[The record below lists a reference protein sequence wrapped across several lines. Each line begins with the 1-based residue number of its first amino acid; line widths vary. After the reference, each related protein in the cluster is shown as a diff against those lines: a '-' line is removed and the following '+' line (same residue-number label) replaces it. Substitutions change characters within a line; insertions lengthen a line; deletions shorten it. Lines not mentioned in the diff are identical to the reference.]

1 MTFAQPF
8 ANYEI
13 LARVG
18 AGSMGTVFKARQKHL
33 DRIVALKVLKP
44 ALARDARFVERLERE
59 GRTVARLNHPNIV
72 TAYDLGH
79 EGGYHYLVME
89 FVEGKSLRQL
99 LTEWGRFP
107 EAQVLQLAREMAGAL
122 AHAHECG
129 VTHRDIKPANILIDG
144 DGRAK
149 LTDLG
154 LARAETDLALT
165 RDGATVGTPQYISPE
180 QARNPRD
187 ADIRSDLYS
196 LGATLFHMLTGQPP
210 FRADAI
216 GELIDKVLHE
226 RPDSVVDLVA
236 EVSDGLSLVI
246 RKLLAK
252 DPSLRYQSPTE
263 LLADLDRVERRE
275 LPEVDVEELEHD
287 RVAGRT
293 DVRSAPRRVRTLPW
307 LRSIAFVLV
316 GVVLGIVATLT
327 WRNHE
332 MAGTRLRLE
341 KQLAGQRLARD
352 RFEILDRAAGDA
364 LGTEVAIVAE
374 LRASVV
380 GDLEREVLDELRE
393 IRGVED
399 RALVASLELDAS
411 TRDGGEFI
419 RRIALPRLIE
429 RTGYRPETLPTAE
442 LRATAQRALALL
454 RETVETKSLMLR
466 NFALERL
473 GRLVESEL
481 RPQCLSMARAGR
493 PRSALDR
500 FESEI
505 RRRVEFEAARGETVS
520 AVDLARVVDRP
531 RAALRAEILAI
542 QSELSAAALEWFA
555 ELRRRYEEEVGALER
570 ERPSARLLHDAVAR
584 VNWAILSSVP
594 AREELLP
601 DGATPW
607 PPIDEWSVGDRQR
620 VEGLSARWAENAAQS
635 ALHAAYAA
643 WAAGSG
649 ATASAILAAVSGGA
663 DTTSPGLR
671 RHGSMFLAWADLVD
685 SAVTEVLGGKDEASV
700 TLEFRDRAREVVFL
714 RSDGEGI
721 RCLDRVDRAPVSL
734 ATLPL
739 EDLLRRAGVAVDQPG
754 ADHDGALLARA
765 LSMYWNGEETP
776 AIEALEHAKPASE
789 LLQFFVT
796 ECVPRLASV
805 RDAKVRERSDLQ
817 VAIAKIVEAQASSN
831 VALVERLLA
840 EVDARFDPAELSSS
854 RAFLRDVSAWVK
866 GVRSR
871 ARPLADL
878 SARSPAVAD
887 VRLLDDGTEIV
898 ELRVGNL
905 GAAVFQAGWQRE
917 DGVARHVP
925 GDQIVRRGALRD
937 PLISASF
944 PSPFPP
950 GSASVTVDVEFQL
963 GAPSSELRT
972 WFLELHGSLIAIAV
986 LPSGAVAVAAAA
998 AAPSASEHLR
1008 STLAGSLLVSAAS
1021 PHLVIGDVWHELR
1034 IVQTNRGGSVDLR
1047 VELDGQDRAPLFQAT
1062 IQAPIIAT
1070 PRIGFGSLSP
1080 LGLRR
1085 LLLSHRP

>member
-144 DGRAK
+144 EGRAK

-226 RPDSVVDLVA
+226 RPDSVVELVA
-236 EVSDGLSLVI
+236 DVSDGLSLVI

-275 LPEVDVEELEHD
+275 LPDVDVEELDHD
-287 RVAGRT
+287 RVAART
-293 DVRSAPRRVRTLPW
+293 DVRSEPRRPRRIAWVSRAALVLLGVGLGVAVALW
-307 LRSIAFVLV
+307 WRSNESA
-316 GVVLGIVATLT
+316 A
-327 WRNHE
+327 
-332 MAGTRLRLE
+332 TRLRLE
-341 KQLAGQRLARD
+341 KQLAEQSLARG
-352 RFEILDRAAGDA
+352 RFEVLDRVAGDA
-364 LGTEVAIVAE
+364 LGSEAEIVAA
-374 LRASVV
+374 LRGSAVA
-380 GDLEREVLDELRE
+380 DLEREVLDELRE
-393 IRGVED
+393 IRGIDD
-399 RALVASLELDAS
+399 RSLVASLELDAS

-419 RRIALPRLIE
+419 RRVAVPRLLQ

-454 RETVETKSLMLR
+454 RETVETKSLAMR
-466 NFALERL
+466 NVALETL

-481 RPQCLSMARAGR
+481 RPQCLSIARAGR
-493 PRSALDR
+493 PRSALER
-500 FESEI
+500 LEAGI
-505 RRRVEFEAARGETVS
+505 RRRVEFEASRGETLT
-520 AVDLARVVDRP
+520 AADLARVVDRP

-542 QSELSAAALEWFA
+542 QSEISAAALEWFA
-555 ELRRRYEEEVGALER
+555 ELRRRYEEEVVALER

-584 VNWAILSSVP
+584 VNWAILVSIP
-594 AREELLP
+594 ARDELLP

-620 VEGLSARWAENAAQS
+620 VEGLSSRWAEDAAQS
-635 ALHAAYAA
+635 ALHTAYAA
-643 WAAGSG
+643 WATGS
-649 ATASAILAAVSGGA
+649 ATTASAILAAVSDGA

-671 RHGSMFLAWADLVD
+671 RHGSMFSAWAALVD
-685 SAVTEVLGGKDEASV
+685 QAVAEILSGNDEAVV
-700 TLEFRDRAREVVFL
+700 TLEFRDRAREVVLL
-714 RSDGEGI
+714 RSDVEGLQ
-721 RCLDRVDRAPVSL
+721 CLTRTDRAPVSL
-734 ATLPL
+734 ASLPL
-739 EDLLRRAGVAVDQPG
+739 EILLRRAGVA
-754 ADHDGALLARA
+754 ADDEGLNHDGVLLARA
-765 LSMYWNGEETP
+765 LSLYWNGEETR
-776 AIEALEHAKPASE
+776 AFAALERAKPAAD

-805 RDAKVRERSDLQ
+805 RDAKIRERTDLQ
-817 VAIAKIVEAQASSN
+817 VAIARIVEAKERSD
-831 VALVERLLA
+831 VTLVERLLA
-840 EVDARFDPAELSSS
+840 EVDARFDPAEISSS

-866 GVRSR
+866 GVRNR

-878 SARSPAVAD
+878 TARSPAVAD
-887 VRLLDDGTEIV
+887 VRLLEDGTELV
-898 ELRVGNL
+898 ELRVGSL
-905 GAAVFQAGWQRE
+905 AAAAFHAGWQRE

-925 GDQIVRRGALRD
+925 SDQIVRRGALRD

-944 PSPFPP
+944 PSPFLP
-950 GSASVTVDVEFQL
+950 GSANLTVDVEFQL
-963 GAPSSELRT
+963 GATTSELRV

-986 LPSGAVAVAAAA
+986 LPSGGVAVAAAA
-998 AAPSASEHLR
+998 AAPNASEQLR
-1008 STLAGSLLVSAAS
+1008 STLAGSLIGSSAS
-1021 PHLVIGDVWHELR
+1021 SHLVIADVWHELR
-1034 IVQTNRGGSVDLR
+1034 IVQANRGGSVDLR
-1047 VELDGQDRAPLFQAT
+1047 VELDGQDRAPLLQTT
-1062 IQAPIIAT
+1062 IQAPVTAT

-1085 LLLSHRP
+1085 IVLSHRP